1 VGVGALRCGRRRVDA
16 RTRNCEPLATFPE
29 GEVKLAAILLVSIG
43 GAGLIVSFVLMRRKL
58 EQLRR
63 WREERD

>member
-1 VGVGALRCGRRRVDA
+1 M
-16 RTRNCEPLATFPE
+16 
-29 GEVKLAAILLVSIG
+29 KLAAILLVSIG
-43 GAGLIVSFVLMRRKL
+43 GAGLIVSYVLMRRRL